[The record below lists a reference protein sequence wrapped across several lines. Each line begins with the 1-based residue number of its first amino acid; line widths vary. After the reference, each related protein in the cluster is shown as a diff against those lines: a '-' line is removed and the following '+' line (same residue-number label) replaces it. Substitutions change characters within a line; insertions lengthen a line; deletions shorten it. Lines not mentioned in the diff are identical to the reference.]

1 MDIGLSFSYMF
12 EDKDWIKKI
21 LIGGLISLI
30 PIVNFAALGYV
41 VQLVRNT
48 RDGRPLP
55 LPEWD
60 QFGEYFMS
68 GLWLFLIFLVYSI
81 PIIILACLQGIGTA
95 VIGSASGGSS
105 STADSAASVYVI
117 VSTCLSCL
125 MGLWGLVLGVISPAI
140 IVRFAETGQFGA
152 SLRFAGWLD
161 VIKANVGGYL
171 IVMILM
177 WVASGII
184 APLGLIL
191 CVVGVIFTQ
200 FWAYLVWGN
209 LLGQLAG
216 EVRRVNPMA
225 A

>member
-1 MDIGLSFSYMF
+1 M
-12 EDKDWIKKI
+12 
-21 LIGGLISLI
+21 
-30 PIVNFAALGYV
+30 
-41 VQLVRNT
+41 
-48 RDGRPLP
+48 
-55 LPEWD
+55 
-60 QFGEYFMS
+60 
-68 GLWLFLIFLVYSI
+68 
-81 PIIILACLQGIGTA
+81 
-95 VIGSASGGSS
+95 
-105 STADSAASVYVI
+105 I

-184 APLGLIL
+184 APLGIIL

-209 LLGQLAG
+209 LLGQLG
-216 EVRRVNPMA
+216 ERGAPGQPDGGLRQTGVTGTSEGPVTPSA
-225 A
+225 AAPVSKRW